1 MRKAGSWLL
10 RLLAVA
16 SAVISAVAMAVCL
29 LLIGIRRAAA
39 NQARVTDVLTNAFV
53 RSGVLTDLLAPNLIK
68 GFAGGERA
76 FASLTEDELRSIL
89 RTLFPVEWQE
99 AQARQLADQAYAYL
113 FGSGEVAA
121 LSISL
126 EEPRRLIAGP
136 AGERVAQIMVRS
148 WPACSTAQ
156 ISALDNAIEIAPEM
170 FGCEPPEPAASR
182 VVKSL
187 TASLRELAETAPP
200 AFNFGAQPGSAEA
213 LREVHAV
220 LETLALWMVLALF
233 VSAAGMMFALALA
246 ARSLKAVLRWSG
258 ITWMSGAALA
268 LLVALALLA
277 ARNRLPTGFAD
288 APAALRE
295 AMATV
300 VRGAFGLA
308 MGATFVVSVVA
319 LLVGSGV
326 TAISIVWRRPAGLKG
341 ARQSERLGEVAPAA
355 VPLTRE
361 TRGAQTLPMP
371 AAPEEG
377 ERPKGL
383 FG

>member
-1 MRKAGSWLL
+1 MRKTGSWLP
-10 RLLAVA
+10 RLFAIA
-16 SAVISAVAMAVCL
+16 SAAISALAMALCL
-29 LLIGIRRAAA
+29 LLIGTRRAAA
-39 NQARVTDVLTNAFV
+39 NQARLTEVLTNAFV
-53 RSGVLTDLLAPNLIK
+53 RSGVLTDLLAPNLVK

-76 FASLTEDELRSIL
+76 FASLTEDELRNIL

-113 FGSGEVAA
+113 SGAGEVAS

-126 EEPRRLIAGP
+126 EEPRRLIAGA

-156 ISALDNAIEIAPEM
+156 IAELDSAREIEPEM

-187 TASLRELAETAPP
+187 AASLRELAQAAPP
-200 AFNFGAQPGSAEA
+200 AFNFGGQPGSGEA

-220 LETLALWMVLALF
+220 LETLALGMVLALF
-233 VSAAGMMFALALA
+233 VSAAGLMFALALA

-258 ITWMSGAALA
+258 ITWMSGAAMA

-288 APAALRE
+288 APSALRE

-300 VRGAFGLA
+300 VRGVVGLA
-308 MGATFVVSVVA
+308 MGATFVVSVPA
-319 LLVGSGV
+319 LLVGSGFTV
-326 TAISIVWRRPAGLKG
+326 VSIVWRRPAGLQVAK
-341 ARQSERLGEVAPAA
+341 QSERLAEVAPLA
-355 VPLTRE
+355 VPPTRE

-377 ERPKGL
+377 ERPRGL